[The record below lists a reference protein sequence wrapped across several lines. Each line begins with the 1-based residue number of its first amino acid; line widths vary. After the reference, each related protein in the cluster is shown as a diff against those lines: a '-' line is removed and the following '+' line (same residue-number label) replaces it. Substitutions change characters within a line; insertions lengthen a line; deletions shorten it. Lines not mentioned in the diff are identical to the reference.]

1 MVKMLWRVICA
12 DNTPMIEKYEMNGDS
27 LQISTSNG
35 ILQSTVFHPC
45 TGIVLVDDLIVVQRC
60 HSTEKIEVFGSDG
73 WETCQADIFHT
84 FTTGSV
90 FYVTCPP
97 PPTCVYNG
105 IAYASPDQGADLET
119 FFYLEDTEQEPRQTR
134 MRVLQGIIKCAHA
147 FQSTPDNIWEAGS
160 IEKTKYR
167 AINSFSH
174 VLRLCKT
181 LIQQSPIRDQDKKHF
196 VFLHRFF
203 WGLTIRPLFPSL
215 VNDVNFS
222 HKMEQIVVRR
232 GFYDSLES
240 FVRSNNCLPP
250 DCFSNNASFQ

>member
-1 MVKMLWRVICA
+1 MQS
-12 DNTPMIEKYEMNGDS
+12 IEKYEVNGDM

-35 ILQSTVFHPC
+35 MLGSNVFHPC
-45 TGIVLVDDLIVVQRC
+45 TSIVLVDDLIVIQRC
-60 HSTEKIEVFGSDG
+60 HRTEKIEVFGSDG
-73 WETCQADIFHT
+73 WETCQADSVHT

-105 IAYASPDQGADLET
+105 IAYASPDVGADLET
-119 FFYLEDTEQEPRQTR
+119 FFYLEDTEQEPRHTR
-134 MRVLQGIIKCAHA
+134 MRVLQGMIKCAHA
-147 FQSTPDNIWEAGS
+147 FKSTPDNIWEAAI

-167 AINSFSH
+167 AINSFFH

-203 WGLTIRPLFPSL
+203 WALTVRPLFPLL
-215 VNDVNFS
+215 VNDVNLS
-222 HKMEQIVVRR
+222 HKMEQIVVGR

-250 DCFSNNASFQ
+250 DCFQNDASFR